1 MKSGSRSCALAAASS
16 SALGISRR
24 KITHTSRVMLTSLD
38 LLIRR
43 DFK

>member
-1 MKSGSRSCALAAASS
+1 
-16 SALGISRR
+16 
-24 KITHTSRVMLTSLD
+24 MLTSLD